1 MAYFAREQNRPT
13 SKIVRTYEVV
23 YKYGVLNSTT
33 FFYCVRT
40 FNNLHMYYYR
50 SDIYMKIK
58 VTYNSNE
65 PNNLELLYKLL
76 VDIIVNNESISNQ
89 VISKEGE
96 YNEENNSIMQ
106 GEQ

>member
-1 MAYFAREQNRPT
+1 MN
-13 SKIVRTYEVV
+13 
-23 YKYGVLNSTT
+23 
-33 FFYCVRT
+33 
-40 FNNLHMYYYR
+40 
-50 SDIYMKIK
+50 IK

-96 YNEENNSIMQ
+96 YNEKDNSTMQ